1 MVDTNALK
9 KRINESGMSVV
20 SITQK
25 SGILR
30 ETFYNR
36 MKSGDFKL
44 SEMCALTKVL
54 NLSQSE
60 RDAIFFAKECELNS
74 ATELGLNCRN

>member
-9 KRINESGMSVV
+9 ERINESGMSIV
-20 SITQK
+20 SISRKT
-25 SGILR
+25 GMLR

-60 RDAIFFAKECELNS
+60 RDAIFFAKECEFNS
-74 ATELGLNCRN
+74 TSN

>member
-1 MVDTNALK
+1 MVDTDALK
-9 KRINESGMSVV
+9 ERINKSGMSVV
-20 SITQK
+20 SISKKT
-25 SGILR
+25 GILR

-36 MKSGDFKL
+36 LKSGDFKL

-60 RDAIFFAKECELNS
+60 RDAIFFAKDSEFNS
-74 ATELGLNCRN
+74 TTKIRR

>member
-1 MVDTNALK
+1 M
-9 KRINESGMSVV
+9 
-20 SITQK
+20 
-25 SGILR
+25 LR

-36 MKSGDFKL
+36 MKSGDFRL

-60 RDAIFFAKECELNS
+60 RDAIFFAKECEFNS
-74 ATELGLNCRN
+74 TL

>member
-9 KRINESGMSVV
+9 NRICESGMTVV
-20 SITQK
+20 AIAKK

-30 ETFYNR
+30 ETLYNR
-36 MKSGDFKL
+36 LKSGDFKL
-44 SEMCALTKVL
+44 SEMCAIVRVL

-60 RDAIFFAKECELNS
+60 RDAIFFAKDSEL
-74 ATELGLNCRN
+74 

>member
-9 KRINESGMSVV
+9 ERITESGMSIV
-20 SITQK
+20 SISRKT
-25 SGILR
+25 GILR

-60 RDAIFFAKECELNS
+60 RDAIFFAKESELNS
-74 ATELGLNCRN
+74 TEK